1 MTGDVCGNLLMFI
14 FSMSCTLKVWIDF
27 LTPKQL
33 RFTQYLSSYLEQEG
47 YEVFHTTRHY
57 AEVEKLLSNIRLP
70 TEFVGSHGGAS
81 LDEKLEHS
89 TQRILRLGSLANEK
103 RPDIALS
110 FGSPECA
117 RVAFGLGI
125 PHICICDSPHADK
138 VARLTIPLSAALATP
153 WIIPKASWVRFGI
166 SIAQIVSYKA
176 LDPVVWIKGGLPVP
190 SSFDPEAFLTKRG
203 TITVRLE
210 ESKAAYLLSLGRP
223 TYLEL
228 LQRLLDEFPDRD
240 LVVIPRY
247 EDQYEEI
254 VRSFGNNVITSN
266 DAVDG
271 LAVLRT
277 SNVFIG
283 MGGTMT
289 AEASLLGIPTISAY
303 RGEPTYV
310 EKFLIRKRLLERP
323 ANLNELLNSV
333 HRNLSNRSL
342 DEKRRMRAKRLM
354 TMMEDPLPRISG
366 IIHRF
371 ARRSR

>member
-1 MTGDVCGNLLMFI
+1 MTGNVCGNLLMFI
-14 FSMSCTLKVWIDF
+14 FSISCALKVWIDF

-57 AEVEKLLSNIRLP
+57 AEVEKLCSNIRLP
-70 TEFVGSHGGAS
+70 TEFVGSYGGA
-81 LDEKLEHS
+81 LLNEKLEHS
-89 TQRILRLGSLANEK
+89 ADRILRLGSLVNEK

-117 RVAFGLGI
+117 RVAFGFGI

-153 WIIPKASWVRFGI
+153 WIIPKASWIRFGI
-166 SIAQIVSYKA
+166 STAQIIRYKT
-176 LDPVVWIKGGLPVP
+176 LDPAVWIKGNLPFP
-190 SSFDPEAFLTKRG
+190 SNFDPETSLTKRR

-210 ESKAAYLLSLGRP
+210 ESKAAYLLSLGRS

-228 LQRLLDEFPDRD
+228 LQRLLDEFPDWNI
-240 LVVIPRY
+240 VVMPRY

-254 VRSFGNNVITSN
+254 IRSFGNNVITPKDS
-266 DAVDG
+266 VDG
-271 LAVLRT
+271 LAVLRS

-289 AEASLLGIPTISAY
+289 TEASLLGIPTISAY

-323 ANLNELLNSV
+323 VNLNELLNIV
-333 HRNLSNRSL
+333 HRNLSNESQN
-342 DEKRRMRAKRLM
+342 EKRRMRAKRLM
-354 TMMEDPLPRISG
+354 TSMEDPLPRISG

-371 ARRSR
+371 AR